1 MTDSAEWPRVLGC
14 LNVYKESRPNGFKN
28 KLEFQNIAGAETL
41 PPPIQHGT
49 ADSMGA
55 IGKHTPFASIVW
67 MRSAVWIALV
77 ESV

>member
-41 PPPIQHGT
+41 PPPF
-49 ADSMGA
+49 SMVQQ
-55 IGKHTPFASIVW
+55 IRWVQ
-67 MRSAVWIALV
+67 LV
-77 ESV
+77 NTLHLQVLFE